1 MTNSLKTF
9 ADSFSLSD
17 KTGIAKR
24 ILEKLNSDEFRFI
37 HFGGDV
43 SYPDGREIFF
53 STNFNGK
60 IVFCKTLPNIY
71 HEIAHFIE
79 INKERYLLDNY
90 GIGLKE
96 SFSNPNLT
104 FKKFDLMTKREE
116 RVCAIQSVIGNQGRG
131 SKVAG
136 NNLWIDKFKTW
147 FGKEDCPFNT
157 IEEVKNFY
165 KNYYDNFYS
174 TLVPEQLE
182 AEFNKRIDHLLF
194 NLRNSIKVAA
204 LYFAFLIFAFVGFK
218 NEAMAG
224 RSN

>member
-9 ADSFSLSD
+9 ANSFSLD
-17 KTGIAKR
+17 KETGIARR

-37 HFGGDV
+37 DFGGDI
-43 SYPDGREIFF
+43 SYPDGTNVIF

-60 IVFCKTLPNIY
+60 IVFSKILPNIY

-79 INKERYLLDNY
+79 VDKERYLLDNY
-90 GIGLKE
+90 GLGGRE
-96 SFSNPNLT
+96 SFFNPNLT

-131 SKVAG
+131 SKLE
-136 NNLWIDKFKTW
+136 NNVWTDKFKLW
-147 FGKEDCPFNT
+147 LGNPDCPFNT
-157 IEEVKNFY
+157 IEEVKTFY
-165 KNYYDNFYS
+165 KNYYESFKA
-174 TLVPEQLE
+174 TLVLEQLE